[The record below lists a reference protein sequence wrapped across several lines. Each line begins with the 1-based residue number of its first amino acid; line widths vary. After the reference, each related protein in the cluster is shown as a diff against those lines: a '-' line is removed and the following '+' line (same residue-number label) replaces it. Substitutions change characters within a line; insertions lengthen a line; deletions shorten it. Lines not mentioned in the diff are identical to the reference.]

1 MFPFRAFRWGEQRSV
16 ATVFAGTAALWSW
29 AELAVLHG
37 RGPTVRD
44 LIG

>member
-1 MFPFRAFRWGEQRSV
+1 MSRFRAFRWSEQGS
-16 ATVFAGTAALWSW
+16 AANDFDGPAMLWIW